1 MSMGF
6 PEKFVEFRDKLKN
19 GQAEEFTS
27 CENVEVAGRTVALK
41 SSCSI
46 TSERR
51 VLGIMPAGEGH
62 AHEHRLLVSV
72 PALDERTLLEWW
84 RYGGRAMDVL
94 THPDDTHSFTIISLI
109 LAVQS
114 VESGAVK
121 KLKHYYE
128 LQDFKAWKSGW
139 ASLRAAVV
147 ELETGKIYTS
157 REGAPLKNILRPLL

>member
-1 MSMGF
+1 MGF

-27 CENVEVAGRTVALK
+27 CENVQVAGRTVALK

-62 AHEHRLLVSV
+62 AHEHRLLLAAPVLDV
-72 PALDERTLLEWW
+72 QAVHEWWKYGCEALDEL
-84 RYGGRAMDVL
+84 V
-94 THPDDTHSFTIISLI
+94 HPDEKHSFTIISLI
-109 LAVQS
+109 LAAQS

-121 KLKHYYE
+121 ILRRSYE
-128 LQDFKAWKSGW
+128 HLDYAAWKSGW
-139 ASLRAAVV
+139 ASLRAAAV
-147 ELETGKIYTS
+147 ELGSGKIYTS
-157 REGAPLKNILRPLL
+157 RDGAPLKNILKPLL

>member
-1 MSMGF
+1 MGF
-6 PEKFVEFRDKLKN
+6 PEKFVEFRDRLKN

-51 VLGIMPAGEGH
+51 ILGVVPAGEGH

-72 PALDERTLLEWW
+72 PVLDERTLLEWW
-84 RYGGRAMDVL
+84 RYGGRVLDTL

-114 VESGAVK
+114 VECRAVK
-121 KLKHYYE
+121 KLKRYYE
-128 LQDFKAWKSGW
+128 LQDYKARNSGW

-147 ELETGKIYTS
+147 ELDTGKIYTS
-157 REGAPLKNILRPLL
+157 RDGAPLKNILRHLL